1 MAIEPFL
8 GTAAQKG
15 FIATIIIQAIAVL
28 TMVAISFGI
37 VDEYV
42 SLSQGDNRTIPCY
55 FALFALGELFE
66 IAIALDALRLRN
78 IIQLIGVC
86 LFHAGMIVF
95 SALQVPQTRTA
106 LVKAPGADCA
116 FDYAHCSGPGSL
128 FNRVEP
134 FLIVSPVLLAV
145 SLVVLVWFT
154 WQLYHEFG
162 WVVFHI
168 VGANPRMKVMY
179 QYYQVLI
186 CLLKFD
192 YFFFTAL
199 TMQLLILVLSRDGA
213 EFPLTIIAIPVVL
226 ILLTFCAVAVQREI
240 KWLMTVSLV
249 LMLGAQAYFLYKF
262 SRLFTA
268 GWREAYGTTRASL
281 AVFTIVS
288 FLMLFATFAVGL
300 RCFAD
305 FDKDLRPAKT
315 RASKLAPERPVSKY
329 SVNDAPLPG
338 KPADMTQRNSSYNGG
353 VPLGPRMS
361 IE

>member
-1 MAIEPFL
+1 
-8 GTAAQKG
+8 
-15 FIATIIIQAIAVL
+15 
-28 TMVAISFGI
+28 
-37 VDEYV
+37 
-42 SLSQGDNRTIPCY
+42 
-55 FALFALGELFE
+55 
-66 IAIALDALRLRN
+66 
-78 IIQLIGVC
+78 
-86 LFHAGMIVF
+86 
-95 SALQVPQTRTA
+95 
-106 LVKAPGADCA
+106 
-116 FDYAHCSGPGSL
+116 
-128 FNRVEP
+128 
-134 FLIVSPVLLAV
+134 
-145 SLVVLVWFT
+145 
-154 WQLYHEFG
+154 
-162 WVVFHI
+162 
-168 VGANPRMKVMY
+168 MKVMY

-213 EFPLTIIAIPVVL
+213 EFPLTIIAIPIVL

-240 KWLMTVSLV
+240 KWLMTVSLI

-262 SRLFTA
+262 SRLFTP
-268 GWREAYGTTRASL
+268 GWRNAYGATRASL

-338 KPADMTQRNSSYNGG
+338 KPADMSQRNSSYNGG

>member
-15 FIATIIIQAIAVL
+15 FIATVLIQAIAVL
-28 TMVAISFGI
+28 AMVAISFGI

-42 SLSQGDNRTIPCY
+42 ELSQGSYRTIPCY

-66 IAIALDALRLRN
+66 IAVALDALRLRN

-86 LFHAGMIVF
+86 LFHAGMIIF
-95 SALQVPQTRTA
+95 SALQVGQTRTA
-106 LVKAPGADCA
+106 LVRHPGADCA
-116 FDYAHCSGPGSL
+116 TDYAARSL
-128 FNRVEP
+128 FNHVEP
-134 FLIVSPVLLAV
+134 FLIVSPCLLAI
-145 SLVVLVWFT
+145 SLLVLSWFT

-162 WVVFHI
+162 WVVFHL

-192 YFFFTAL
+192 YFFFTGL
-199 TMQLLILVLSRDGA
+199 TMQLLILVLTRDGA

-240 KWLMTVSLV
+240 KWLMTISLV

-262 SRLFTA
+262 SRLFTP
-268 GWREAYGTTRASL
+268 GSSEAYESTRASL
-281 AVFTIVS
+281 AVFTIIS

-315 RASKLAPERPVSKY
+315 REGKLAPEQRPVSTY
-329 SVNDAPLPG
+329 SINEAPFPG
-338 KPADMTQRNSSYNGG
+338 KPIDMTQRTSSYSVG
-353 VPLGPRMS
+353 VPLAPRMS

>member
-15 FIATIIIQAIAVL
+15 FIATVLIQAIAVL
-28 TMVAISFGI
+28 AMVAISFGI

-42 SLSQGDNRTIPCY
+42 ELSQGSYRTIPCY

-66 IAIALDALRLRN
+66 IAVALDALRLRN

-86 LFHAGMIVF
+86 LFHAGMIIF
-95 SALQVPQTRTA
+95 SALQVGQTRTA
-106 LVKAPGADCA
+106 LVRHPGADCA
-116 FDYAHCSGPGSL
+116 TDYAAKLLRFRIPLQPCRTILNRIALPVGNIAAGPVMVHMAAL
-128 FNRVEP
+128 PRVRLGRVP
-134 FLIVSPVLLAV
+134 PL
-145 SLVVLVWFT
+145 
-154 WQLYHEFG
+154 
-162 WVVFHI
+162 
-168 VGANPRMKVMY
+168 MY

-192 YFFFTAL
+192 YFFFTGL
-199 TMQLLILVLSRDGA
+199 TMQLLILVLTRDGA

-240 KWLMTVSLV
+240 KWLMTISLV

-262 SRLFTA
+262 SRLFTP
-268 GWREAYGTTRASL
+268 GSSEAYESTRASL
-281 AVFTIVS
+281 AVFTIIS

-315 RASKLAPERPVSKY
+315 REGKLAPEQRPVSTY
-329 SVNDAPLPG
+329 SINEAPFPG
-338 KPADMTQRNSSYNGG
+338 KPIDMTQRTSSYSVG
-353 VPLGPRMS
+353 VPLAPRMS

>member
-1 MAIEPFL
+1 RGFMA
-8 GTAAQKG
+8 TVA
-15 FIATIIIQAIAVL
+15 IQAVAVL
-28 TMVAISFGI
+28 TMVALSFGI
-37 VDEYV
+37 VDSYV
-42 SLSQGDNRTIPCY
+42 ELSEGAYRTIPCY

-66 IAIALDALRLRN
+66 IVIALDALRLRN

-86 LFHAGMIVF
+86 MFHAGMIVF
-95 SALQVPQTRTA
+95 SALQIPQTKTA
-106 LVKAPGADCA
+106 LVTRPGSDCSTN
-116 FDYAHCSGPGSL
+116 YVNCSGPGSL

-145 SLVVLVWFT
+145 SLLVLVWFT

-199 TMQLLILVLSRDGA
+199 TMQLLILVLSRTGA

-226 ILLTFCAVAVQREI
+226 VLLSFCAIAVQREI
-240 KWLMTVSLV
+240 KWLMTISLV

-262 SRLFTA
+262 SRLFTPES
-268 GWREAYGTTRASL
+268 REAYSSTRPSL

-315 RASKLAPERPVSKY
+315 RAGKLAPEQPRPVSNY
-329 SVNDAPLPG
+329 SIQEAPLPG
-338 KPADMTQRNSSYNGG
+338 RPAGMSQRQSSYSTG
-353 VPLGPRMS
+353 VPLQPRMS